1 MRLLTIP
8 PLASAAVLLAALSA
22 PVFAADLLS
31 TDDWPMR
38 NAQRDVTRA
47 IDGAQVHEITVGRDS
62 IDVEADHPT
71 DPEQTRHYT
80 WDDTGTRAGMSMPN
94 FAALGM
100 GDTEPFALEELDFTN
115 LPAVK
120 SVALAAFNADGA
132 VITEIEGTKP
142 SDRPGKKRLALWTV
156 HITDID
162 GGSGEVMVTS
172 LGQVVDTVL
181 PPSRQA
187 KAGPWLAPATIV
199 ATLARIEDTF
209 GPNARYAEIFIN
221 DERGHLT
228 VEDPQQPG
236 SAAKFDFDADSFTRD
251 DFMAMPPGMGPS
263 LDRPFTMADIAP
275 LDAAMLE
282 TLAGKTLEAMG
293 GDDFTVNRY
302 TISRSILFMTPEDD
316 RLLVEVRADKSDGWT
331 GGRVTYDMSG
341 TAVDVVT
348 P

>member
-8 PLASAAVLLAALSA
+8 PLVSAAALLAALSA
-22 PVFAADLLS
+22 PTFAADLLS
-31 TDDWPMR
+31 TNDWPMAD
-38 NAQRDVTRA
+38 AQRDVMRA
-47 IDGAQVHEITVGRDS
+47 IDGAQVHEITVSHDG

-115 LPAVK
+115 LPVVK
-120 SVALAAFNADGA
+120 TAALAAFDSDGA

-156 HITDID
+156 HINDIK
-162 GGSGEVMVTS
+162 GESGEVLVSS

-187 KAGPWLAPATIV
+187 AAVPWLAPATIE
-199 ATLARIEDTF
+199 ATLARLEQTF
-209 GPNARYAEIFIN
+209 GPNARYAEIFVDN
-221 DERGHLT
+221 ERGHLT
-228 VEDPQQPG
+228 VEDPQKPG
-236 SAAKFDFDADSFTRD
+236 TAAKFDFDANSITRD
-251 DFMAMPPGMGPS
+251 DFMSSP
-263 LDRPFTMADIAP
+263 LDPTLERPFTMADIAP

-282 TLAGKTLEAMG
+282 KLGADTLKRMDNDTLAIAR
-293 GDDFTVNRY
+293 F
-302 TISRSILFMTPEDD
+302 TISRSILFMTPDDD
-316 RLLVEVRADKSDGWT
+316 RLLVEIRAEANDGWT
-331 GGRVTYDMSG
+331 GGRVTYDMDG